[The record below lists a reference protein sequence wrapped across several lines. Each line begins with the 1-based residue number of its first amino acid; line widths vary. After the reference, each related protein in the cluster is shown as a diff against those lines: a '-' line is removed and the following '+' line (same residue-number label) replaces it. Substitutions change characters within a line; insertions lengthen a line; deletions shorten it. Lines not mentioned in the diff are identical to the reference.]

1 MTIPSNPLLIH
12 KSHPEVHSSVTQNTH
27 LTTCYPRETLHRD
40 PFSTIEARAQSFQGQ
55 VLNGVTLLQLAR
67 KGFYYQPNAP
77 FSDMAC
83 CFACQAFVRL
93 GSFQRNPLPDRQQLH
108 VNDCV
113 WEVIYDELKQ
123 TLESTDILHRSTNVS
138 PPPTQSTPNY
148 HPSSDFEPFKKTT
161 TDASTQTPT
170 RLTRT
175 KPTTVE
181 KSSNTNIDSCA

>member
-40 PFSTIEARAQSFQGQ
+40 PLFHHRSASSVIPRTSAQWRHSAP
-55 VLNGVTLLQLAR
+55 TSP
-67 KGFYYQPNAP
+67 KGFLL
-77 FSDMAC
+77 STE
-83 CFACQAFVRL
+83 RT
-93 GSFQRNPLPDRQQLH
+93 FQRHGLLFCLSSILTPRKLPANPLPDRQQLH